1 VIVRGHED
9 MFCALSN
16 PSYTTKEDVDNFTYK
31 YTNAHGPRIVPTL
44 RYMVSV
50 HTSLV
55 MNNKAGN

>member
-44 RYMVSV
+44 RYMGFCAYKSS
-50 HTSLV
+50 HEQ
-55 MNNKAGN
+55 